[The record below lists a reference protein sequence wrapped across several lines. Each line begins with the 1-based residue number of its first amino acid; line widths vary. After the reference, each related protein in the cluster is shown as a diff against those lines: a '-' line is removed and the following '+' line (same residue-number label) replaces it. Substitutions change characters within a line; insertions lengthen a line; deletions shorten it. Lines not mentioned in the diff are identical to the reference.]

1 MPAPANNSGSCELR
15 HWTVFAP
22 GYWKGALYS
31 AADLQRM
38 ARNYVYLKPH
48 LTPIA
53 KLGHSVEQELQKRL
67 QESLGFSNLGQITDA
82 GLNPDSSFWITLKG
96 IPVEVGG
103 QINAGRINSGSV
115 DLEREAPDPTDPSKK
130 IQGPIIIAI
139 SLLGEEQ
146 PALKDVRLK
155 MPKAVF
161 ADGSEVP
168 AATSSAKWLDAMA
181 EVAQTFSARHS
192 GNRKP
197 HSQSAVNGRTFKTL
211 CFSDYS
217 PEAPKV
223 NPDDLSAALKGMSP
237 EQVKQVLLNAGL
249 QMSDPPAAPAEP
261 GAPQPSAVPPA
272 PGAMSDDDPFATYAA
287 DPATPDYAKALMS
300 AFSKFSSDCTKRFGA
315 CESAIGDMKPKAE
328 MSAAFTKEYQATRE
342 KDRKDRVTKDVEQ
355 AILDGKLPFKDKQ
368 TFIESGL
375 TKENTVQFSDGSNK
389 GKTAYEVWK
398 DELFAREPNVMFS
411 ETVHDVP
418 DNADPMSDP
427 WVKKAA
433 QYLTGGKTHLFKTP
447 AK

>member
-38 ARNYVYLKPH
+38 AQNYVYLKPH

-67 QESLGFSNLGQITDA
+67 QESLGFSNLGQIADA
-82 GLNPDSSFWITLKG
+82 GLNPDNSFWIILKG

-192 GNRKP
+192 GNRER
-197 HSQSAVNGRTFKTL
+197 HSQSTANGRTFNTH

-223 NPDDLSAALKGMSP
+223 NPDDLIAALKGMAP
-237 EQVKQVLLNAGL
+237 DQLKQVLTQAGL
-249 QMSDPPAAPAEP
+249 QMSDPPAAP
-261 GAPQPSAVPPA
+261 GAPVPPA
-272 PGAMSDDDPFATYAA
+272 AMSDDDPFATYAA
-287 DPATPDYAKALMS
+287 DPAVPNWGKAMMS
-300 AFSKFSSDCTKRFGA
+300 AFSKFSTDCMKRFGA
-315 CESAIGDMKPKAE
+315 AEAAINDVKPKAE
-328 MSAAFTKEYQATRE
+328 MSAAFSTEYKATRE
-342 KDRKDRVTKDVEQ
+342 KDRKDRVTRDVEQ

-368 TFIESGL
+368 TFIDSGL
-375 TKENTVQFSDGSNK
+375 LKENAVQFSDGSNK
-389 GKTAYEVWK
+389 GKTAYEVWR

-411 ETVHDVP
+411 ETVV
-418 DNADPMSDP
+418 DPAGTDP
-427 WVKKAA
+427 TQSRFLQEASRYLPGLREPAYIPLSQQKA
-433 QYLTGGKTHLFKTP
+433 K
-447 AK
+447 